1 VISDTASKQHYG
13 TGAREGPLV
22 ALQRAPCTPYHTTSQ
37 DIALTHAQ
45 EYQDPQRTYSD
56 VAHALSVFPSL
67 SPRTEVYTYEDGGS
81 ALLLTVS
88 GTLPVDFRGAT
99 YRFPIK
105 IWVPQAYTQESPMVY
120 VTPGRDM
127 LVRPGQHVGVEGR
140 VYHPYLR
147 DWSSMWDR
155 ANMADFLGHL
165 QQAFA
170 REPPLVSKAQ
180 QQQLQ
185 RPVGQQLQTSNG
197 SHAGPPQL
205 PPKQRQ
211 GEMMPVEMPSTST
224 PPPRPPRAGEE
235 STRASSSRQFGT
247 DGPPLPPLPGTNP
260 QSTYQTAPNGYG
272 TASPHHSA
280 PSRQPSIYR
289 NEHSLGQPP
298 LPALPQHVQYEQQ
311 RYSNDRS
318 PVSPISPAH
327 AHTSAQLNRQPHSPL
342 PSYQSQPQSYAR
354 NAHPQGPAPPQQ
366 PHGLQQQSQQPQ
378 HFAQHPHQV
387 RNLYAPQNNQPAQ
400 QQPKK
405 QPPPDLLSDPFE
417 VALPANPGSVGPAPP
432 IPPNP
437 EREHLLTAISTSLV
451 QQAQQ
456 KVHQN
461 VSAVAPLQAQQSALR
476 AAHARLEAEI
486 AQLERLDAT
495 LSSNEN
501 ILHRSIQDCTTTTSE
516 AKSKKQPP
524 IDEVLVA
531 PTLVAQQ
538 LWTLTAE
545 EAACREAMYVLQKA
559 VDRGRISGSDFVR
572 QMRGLGRESFL
583 KMVLAR
589 KCARGLG
596 LDADR

>member
-1 VISDTASKQHYG
+1 M
-13 TGAREGPLV
+13 
-22 ALQRAPCTPYHTTSQ
+22 ALQCAPCTPYHTTSQ
-37 DIALTHAQ
+37 DNALTHAQ
-45 EYQDPQRTYSD
+45 EYQDPQRAYSD
-56 VAHALSVFPSL
+56 IARTLSVFPSL
-67 SPRTEVYTYEDGGS
+67 SPRTEVYTYENGGS

-99 YRFPIK
+99 YRFPVK
-105 IWVPQAYTQESPMVY
+105 IWIPQAYPQESPMVY

-147 DWSSMWDR
+147 DWSGAWDR
-155 ANMADFLGHL
+155 VNIAEFLGHL

-185 RPVGQQLQTSNG
+185 RPVGHPMQAPHG
-197 SHAGPPQL
+197 GHGGPPQP

-211 GEMMPVEMPSTST
+211 GEMAPVEMPSANT
-224 PPPRPPRAGEE
+224 PPPRPPKAGEE
-235 STRASSSRQFGT
+235 GTRAGSSRQYGT
-247 DGPPLPPLPGTNP
+247 NGPPLPPLPGVNP
-260 QSTYQTAPNGYG
+260 QSMYHTPQNGENI
-272 TASPHHSA
+272 ALPHRSA
-280 PSRQPSIYR
+280 PSLQSGGYR
-289 NEHSLGQPP
+289 NDSSTGQPP
-298 LPALPQHVQYEQQ
+298 LPVLPQHVQYEQQ
-311 RYSNDRS
+311 RFSNDRS

-327 AHTSAQLNRQPHSPL
+327 AQTSAQSNRQNHPSL
-342 PSYQSQPQSYAR
+342 PSYQSQPQSYAQ
-354 NAHPQGPAPPQQ
+354 NIHSHGPAPHQQ
-366 PHGLQQQSQQPQ
+366 PYHSQQQQQQPQ
-378 HFAQHPHQV
+378 LPQYSHQLRNSYGPPGQQPGPH
-387 RNLYAPQNNQPAQ
+387 NTPHTQ

-417 VALPANPGSVGPAPP
+417 IALPTNANSVGPAPP

-437 EREHLLTAISTSLV
+437 EREHLLTALSTSLV
-451 QQAQQ
+451 QQVQQ
-456 KVHQN
+456 KLHQN
-461 VSAVAPLQAQQSALR
+461 MSAVAPLQAQQNALR

-495 LSSNEN
+495 LSSNEH
-501 ILHRSIQDCTTTTSE
+501 ILHRSIQDCTTTISE

-545 EAACREAMYVLQKA
+545 EAACREAMYILQKA